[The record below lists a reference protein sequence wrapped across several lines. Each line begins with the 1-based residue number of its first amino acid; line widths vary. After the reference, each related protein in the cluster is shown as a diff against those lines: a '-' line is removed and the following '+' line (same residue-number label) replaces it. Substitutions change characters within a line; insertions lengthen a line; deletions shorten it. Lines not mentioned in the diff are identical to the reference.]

1 MDQSRDE
8 NDTHKIQEADSSN
21 NHDGCEDE
29 TQELKSNSKYDKRLV
44 IKLAILSLASFPPE
58 AFYTF
63 YSLFAVPLQLKLGI
77 PIGLTLIPMI
87 IASVIG
93 LFLTPIIGNLSDQCT
108 SRIGRRRPFI
118 IVLFIINLIS
128 AAMIS
133 YSRIIGDKL
142 WPHHL
147 LIGRIL
153 LIIGLIIDMICC
165 CMLLSP
171 ARAFVMDAAPID
183 IQVIANS
190 LITCSAGIGAVAI
203 TAISGINWR
212 ETPLAKVFGGQV
224 EVVFIL
230 IAAICIIVMLIATV
244 SYAEVPYVIVDSTEA
259 LTHKSS
265 SRKNSDDLKISTMD
279 SEDSNPVQ
287 LMVIQ
292 HDQTEVTNDS
302 TEDKPQVITAEE
314 ISSWNHFY
322 QTYYFAKTMPKEL
335 VILWMGVFLSCT
347 AYIAFTSFLTDFL
360 GQSVYH
366 GNPLAAKN
374 STALYRYNH
383 GVSIGSWGLLGCTA
397 FSIVYSLALG
407 QITKYVGAVPL
418 LVIGYSVTGIGT
430 LVIALT
436 NQVIVILCMA
446 ALQGIGLAS
455 AYTLL
460 FAILASYH
468 DYFTKIKDS
477 RWSFR
482 ELGLDISLLT
492 VSLSLSC
499 IITGCFLGAIV
510 ALVRSSRAA
519 MIFSSICNGLCAVNC
534 IFIFKVPNDA

>member
-8 NDTHKIQEADSSN
+8 NDTHRIQEADSSN
-21 NHDGCEDE
+21 NHDGSEDE

-63 YSLFAVPLQLKLGI
+63 YSVFAVPLQLKLGI

-183 IQVIANS
+183 IQDQ
-190 LITCSAGIGAVAI
+190 L
-203 TAISGINWR
+203 
-212 ETPLAKVFGGQV
+212 EKKTPLAKVFGGQV

-407 QITKYVGAVPL
+407 QITKYVG
-418 LVIGYSVTGIGT
+418 
-430 LVIALT
+430 
-436 NQVIVILCMA
+436 N
-446 ALQGIGLAS
+446 
-455 AYTLL
+455 
-460 FAILASYH
+460 
-468 DYFTKIKDS
+468 
-477 RWSFR
+477 
-482 ELGLDISLLT
+482 
-492 VSLSLSC
+492 
-499 IITGCFLGAIV
+499 
-510 ALVRSSRAA
+510 
-519 MIFSSICNGLCAVNC
+519 
-534 IFIFKVPNDA
+534 FKS